1 MNRFFISTVAIIS
14 IIALS
19 YHIYNLHQQ
28 NLILEAEVKEITE
41 KIKPLKKENNK
52 LATDLKYFQNP
63 DNLEKELRSRLNYAK
78 PDEQLV
84 IIIPKTNRDE

>member
-28 NLILEAEVKEITE
+28 NLILKAEVKEITKKLE
-41 KIKPLKKENNK
+41 PLKKENGQ
-52 LATDLKYFQNP
+52 LATDLKYFKNP
-63 DNLEKELRSRLNYAK
+63 DNLEKELRSRLNYAE
-78 PDEQLV
+78 PGEQLV
-84 IIIPKTNRDE
+84 IIIPKKDE